1 MLRFVGRTTQ
11 RTENRENASCTA
23 RMLYLYCA
31 LFWKED
37 LFYATSQRHQNQ
49 KVGEQTVQN
58 HRRRQG
64 PAPSRR
70 PAPPLPDQK
79 PETPPQPAGRA
90 PCPQH
95 RRVSHPAEPPVQ
107 PLIYLIP

>member
-1 MLRFVGRTTQ
+1 MLRFVGWTIQ
-11 RTENRENASCTA
+11 RTENRENAACTA
-23 RMLYLYCA
+23 RVLYLYCA

-37 LFYATSQRHQNQ
+37 LFYATAQRHQNQ

-79 PETPPQPAGRA
+79 PETPPQPARSA
-90 PCPQH
+90 PGPRNRCLPHQ
-95 RRVSHPAEPPVQ
+95 AEPPVQ
-107 PLIYLIP
+107 P